1 MNAWIEQVVPWLTS
15 PVASAL
21 LVGSA
26 LVSLTTLGLV
36 AFASRGIW
44 SLKPRVEGAPVK
56 AMRDLALLVV
66 GRNAAGRF
74 EEWIEAF
81 AASGLTQ
88 VVELVVID
96 NQSEDDTAHRIEQLR
111 LKYQWLVVVPCPT
124 ATAFG
129 APASWP

>member
-1 MNAWIEQVVPWLTS
+1 MNAWLEQVIPWLTS
-15 PVASAL
+15 PIASAL

-26 LVSLTTLGLV
+26 LASLTTLGLV
-36 AFASRGIW
+36 AYASRGIW
-44 SLKPRVEGAPVK
+44 SLKPRIEGAPVK
-56 AMRDLALLVV
+56 AMRDSALLVV
-66 GRNAAGRF
+66 GRNAASRF

-111 LKYQWLVVVPCPT
+111 LKYQWLVVVTVPHSDRFWRT
-124 ATAFG
+124 RKLR
-129 APASWP
+129 